1 MSNHSVL
8 SSIPLP
14 VLPQD
19 TQGALDTMIALTQDM
34 ISETEQQT
42 NHVALGHN
50 LEFYNSVKTMDD
62 LLPRYQQAVKEFK
75 SREKEFLAR
84 QSTALQ
90 TIRQL
95 TLHLERQTHI
105 NMGFLDSI
113 RHKPGKAGQN
123 S

>member
-1 MSNHSVL
+1 MSNTAPPP
-8 SSIPLP
+8 I
-14 VLPQD
+14 LPQD
-19 TQGALDTMIALTQDM
+19 TQRALDKIIALTQDM

-42 NHVALGHN
+42 NHIALGHH
-50 LEFYNSVKTMDD
+50 LEFYNSVKTMED
-62 LLPRYQQAVKEFK
+62 LRPRYQQAVKEFK
-75 SREKEFLAR
+75 SREKEFLTR